1 MDNAADNLI
10 KKYNFTLTAQANKI
24 NEIINELLK
33 VVNNT
38 DHSIPDIEFR
48 LEIAARE
55 ILANAIE
62 YGCKDHNDEI
72 EILFSIEQNK
82 IVLSVIDP
90 GEGFNWQERSFEIVP
105 VLDERGRGLKMIN
118 KVSDEMDFND
128 KGNQI
133 KITFLGGK

>member
-1 MDNAADNLI
+1 MENNKI
-10 KKYNFTLTAQANKI
+10 KEYEYIMPGQANKI
-24 NEIINELLK
+24 TEIINKLVDLTIE
-33 VVNNT
+33 T
-38 DHSIPDIEFR
+38 DHNVPDIDFR

-55 ILANAIE
+55 MLANAIE

-82 IVLSVIDP
+82 IELSVKDP
-90 GEGFNWQERSFEIVP
+90 GEGFNWQEHSFEIVP